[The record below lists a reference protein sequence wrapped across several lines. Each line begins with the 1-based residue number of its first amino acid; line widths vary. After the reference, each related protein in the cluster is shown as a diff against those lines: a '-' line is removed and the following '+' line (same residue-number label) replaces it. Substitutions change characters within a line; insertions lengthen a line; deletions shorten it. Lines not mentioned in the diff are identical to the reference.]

1 MALMP
6 EAGLDITAPE
16 TSPASGSWASPGVR
30 YVVRRIL
37 AAIATLV
44 FVVLF
49 NFFLFRMLPGDPVKL
64 YTRGRNVDPEQVR
77 KLTAALNRP
86 LGEQFLDYI
95 RNPFA
100 ANVDSVKYSQPVWS
114 VIGERM
120 WPTLLL
126 VGLATLI
133 ATVVGVWLGIRSA
146 WNRGERFDRISTN
159 TTLVLYS
166 MPEFWLGMILLIV
179 LGVGVF
185 GLPGLF
191 PTGGLSTPGVDTSS
205 LRGWLDVAWHLFLP
219 VTTLAIVY
227 LAEYSLV
234 MRASL
239 IDEMGQDYLQT
250 ARAKG
255 LMDKLVRRRHAVPNA
270 LLPTMTL
277 IFLNLGFVVGGAITI
292 EYVFSIP
299 GLGGLTVDAL
309 SGPDVPL
316 LQALFLLFSAAVIL
330 ANLIAD
336 LLYARLDPRVR
347 T

>member
-6 EAGLDITAPE
+6 EAGLMPTAPE
-16 TSPASGSWASPGVR
+16 TSPVRGSWGTPGLR
-30 YVVRRIL
+30 YAVKRIL
-37 AAIATLV
+37 SALGTLL

-49 NFFLFRMLPGDPVKL
+49 NFFLFRMLPGDPIKL
-64 YTRGRNVDPEQVR
+64 YTRGRNVDPEEIR
-77 KLTAALNRP
+77 KLSAVLHRP
-86 LGEQFLDYI
+86 LAEQFFEYI
-95 RNPFA
+95 KNPFA
-100 ANVDSVKYSQPVWS
+100 SNVNSVKYSQPVWG
-114 VIGERM
+114 VIGERV

-126 VGLATLI
+126 VGFATVI

-146 WNRGERFDRISTN
+146 WKRGERFDRISTT

-179 LGVGVF
+179 FAVGVF
-185 GLPGLF
+185 GLPGIF

-205 LRGWLDVAWHLFLP
+205 PRGWLDVLWHLALP
-219 VTTLAIVY
+219 VTTLALIY

-255 LMDKLVRRRHAVPNA
+255 LMDKVVRRRHAVPNA

-299 GLGGLTVDAL
+299 GLGSLTVDAL

-316 LQALFLLFSAAVIL
+316 LQALFLLFSAAVIA
-330 ANLIAD
+330 ANLVAD